1 MVPPFVPA
9 RYRRTASRSFHLLTL
24 LAIAVAAPLAAAIEW
39 TERFDG
45 PDHLP
50 DVGNAVVAGPEGS
63 VYVAGSSAE
72 WVDPSLATNSRI
84 VLRIAADGT
93 RLWERRDTIG
103 FSGSSTANLAVDSA
117 GNLLVLTTEEPFAGV
132 VIDKISPEGALLWS
146 QSFSPPGGNF
156 ARAEGI
162 AIGPGDTVHAAWF
175 EYNLGDVGAVV
186 KLEPTGAVDWTR
198 RYAGPGGGAEP
209 AAVAVD
215 AAGAVYV
222 AGSATVG
229 DSADLALWKYSAAG
243 EFAWVKVEGSL
254 LGFAHDRA
262 VGLALDGDTAL
273 VAGTWAMNSG
283 VGNDLVV
290 VRIDAAGQRLWLSTS
305 RNPAGDSDWAYGMT
319 LAADGRIYVAG
330 ASEIAPN
337 HLAPVVAAFD
347 SAGQPLW
354 SRSFDG
360 GVVANGYFFGVACD
374 AAGHPYA
381 AGYDSDTTVGQSIFV
396 AALAGDG
403 TPVWTS
409 RHAPVAGQPSEAA
422 ALAVTSDSAVVVTG
436 STWYERPTGGFDRD
450 LVTLR
455 YRGSALFFDGFE
467 SGDPGQWSALQP

>member
-1 MVPPFVPA
+1 MKPQRHVSPPRSAPA
-9 RYRRTASRSFHLLTL
+9 RRARL
-24 LAIAVAAPLAAAIEW
+24 LAALALAAASPLAAGIDW
-39 TERFDG
+39 TDRFDG

-50 DVGNAVVAGPEGS
+50 DVGNAVVAGPGGS

-72 WVDPSLATNSRI
+72 WVEPGLAATARI

-103 FSGSSTANLAVDSA
+103 FAGSSTANLAVDSA

-132 VIDKISPEGALLWS
+132 VIDKISPDGALLWS
-146 QSFSPPGGNF
+146 QSFAPPGGNF

-162 AIGPGDTVHAAWF
+162 AVGPGDTVHVLWF
-175 EYNLGDVGAVV
+175 EYNLGDVGAVA
-186 KLEPTGAVDWTR
+186 KLEPTGAVAWTR
-198 RYAGPGGGAEP
+198 RYAGAGGAEP

-229 DSADLALWKYSAAG
+229 DSADLALWKYSATG
-243 EFAWVKVEGSL
+243 ELAWVKTEGSP

-262 VGLALDGDTAL
+262 VGLAIDGDTVL

-283 VGNDLVV
+283 LGNDLAVA
-290 VRIDAAGQRLWLSTS
+290 RIDASGQRLWLATS

-337 HLAPVVAAFD
+337 HLAPLIAAFD
-347 SAGQPLW
+347 AAGVPLW

-360 GVVANGYFFGVACD
+360 GVVANGYFFSIASD

-381 AGYDSDTTVGQSIFV
+381 AGYDSDAAQGETIFV

-403 TPVWTS
+403 VPLWTS
-409 RHAPVAGQPSEAA
+409 RHAPVAGQPSQAA
-422 ALAVTSDSAVVVTG
+422 ALAITSDAAVVVTG

-455 YRGSALFFDGFE
+455 YRGAALFLDGFE
-467 SGDPGQWSALQP
+467 SGDPALWSGLAP